1 MKSMIR
7 SAAAG
12 LCLSAFS
19 LAPSVSSAADTTS
32 VTLYGL
38 VDSGIQY
45 VNHGPDGGS
54 SSLDVAS
61 GNLTGSRWGMRG
73 TEDLGGGLS
82 TIFALESGFDN
93 SNGQSLQG
101 GRLFGRQAYV
111 GLSDRTWGA
120 LMLGRQNTLV
130 IDWVNNYNPFDNS
143 NFGGKIVD
151 PAFSDRMDN
160 AAKYVK
166 RLGGVTLGAAYSSG
180 WNNDQD
186 FSDAQRGK
194 MIEAGGRYDA
204 GPFSA
209 ALLYHGKRADA
220 PKAPATS
227 HNREDRVFA
236 GVSYDFEIVKLYGGY
251 RWLQQQLTTQV
262 FTSNL
267 YWAGVQYRPQSGTR
281 LSAAFY
287 YLDGTTC
294 DSMNVA
300 TCPAVQGAG
309 KDQKPR
315 LLVLGAEH
323 DLSKRTTLYALTSY
337 VMNSHGS
344 SYGILGNK
352 SREDVT
358 PGDNQLGVT
367 VGMRHRF

>member
-1 MKSMIR
+1 MKFMIR

-352 SREDVT
+352 YGEDVT